1 VWSTAVTGGV
11 AAMVNGD
18 REVERRGDR
27 GGERCARPSVFPC
40 VRERLNTVPGLL
52 CVARYADWTRAI
64 ARCHALGVEL
74 VLYSRE
80 QVERVRA
87 LVAQRDPILLEAVLD
102 VDRTLI
108 RAMARA
114 GLLGARS
121 VDR

>member
-1 VWSTAVTGGV
+1 
-11 AAMVNGD
+11 
-18 REVERRGDR
+18 
-27 GGERCARPSVFPC
+27 
-40 VRERLNTVPGLL
+40 
-52 CVARYADWTRAI
+52 
-64 ARCHALGVEL
+64 VEL